1 MARWLVHGLLTVVL
15 GSMLAVAP
23 ALAQDAGEDVAA
35 ALLGAA
41 AAVLQNGDGSDGGDL
56 GSTPSTVDEGAAGA
70 TAAPAPSGNYSS
82 VCMRNGEKFEYEVP
96 RQATAENAEY
106 HNEAPL
112 ATQVH
117 EARKGIY
124 APCAASDPNAQ
135 AQLDRSQKEIDD
147 VASACANGTGNKCDG
162 IEDPSA
168 QRWLDLALAEANRAT
183 SDPNYS
189 ADYGPVHATGQPGG
203 GQLQQK
209 TVDEMACLAELDK
222 VAARLDAVNRKH
234 LKEVVT
240 LSEALM
246 WATGK
251 SMKILKAKCPQTL
264 IFKEKYKEFKRTRS
278 DAEQTCNQVATR
290 KCEPRLPAG

>member
-1 MARWLVHGLLTVVL
+1 LVL
-15 GSMLAVAP
+15 GSMFALGP
-23 ALAQDAGEDVAA
+23 AFAQDAGEDLAA
-35 ALLGAA
+35 AMLGAA
-41 AAVLQNGDGSDGGDL
+41 AAVLQNGDGSDSGDL
-56 GSTPSTVDEGAAGA
+56 GSTPSTVDESAASA
-70 TAAPAPSGNYSS
+70 TAAPAPSGAYSS
-82 VCMRNGEKFEYEVP
+82 VCMRNGEKYENEVP
-96 RQATAENAEY
+96 RQATAEGAEH
-106 HNEAPL
+106 HNEAAL
-112 ATQVH
+112 ATPLH

-147 VASACANGTGNKCDG
+147 VAAACANGQGNQCDG
-162 IEDPSA
+162 IEDPAA

-189 ADYGPVHATGQPGG
+189 ADYGPVDATGQAGG

-251 SMKILKAKCPQTL
+251 SMKIVKTKCPQTL
-264 IFKEKYKEFKRTRS
+264 VFKEKYKEFKKTRS
-278 DAEQTCNQVATR
+278 AAERTCNQVATR
-290 KCEPRLPAG
+290 TCEARLPAG